1 MRTEQINFETGNRS
15 VVDLTDK
22 VEAFVAGQGSDG
34 FVNVFAPHATAGI
47 ALIEVGSGT
56 ENDLKES
63 IDRLFPRED
72 IYTHRHGS
80 EGHGADHVIPA
91 FVSPSLTI
99 PVIGGRMTL
108 GTWQS
113 IVFVDPNKDNPQR
126 KVRLSFIPA

>member
-22 VEAFVAGQGSDG
+22 VEAFVAGQDSDG

-56 ENDLKES
+56 ETDLKES

>member
-22 VEAFVAGQGSDG
+22 VEAFVAGQDSDG

-56 ENDLKES
+56 ETDLKES

-72 IYTHRHGS
+72 IYSHRHGS